1 MNLLLKRD
9 PSSRACTL
17 GSLYVDDALFCFTL
31 EDVVRAD
38 GVKVYGETAI
48 PAGTYRVTL
57 EKSKRFGRLMPYV
70 HDVENFSGILFH
82 WGSTA
87 ADTRGCVLVGLS
99 RNADH
104 LYLANRL
111 RETVPA
117 PRGRASN
124 GRVHQP
130 HRGRRG
136 AFCRGQSD
144 RTLTLEGMCHATVSQ

>member
-104 LYLANRL
+104 LYHSRTAFEKLFPRLEAALAMGASISL
-111 RETVPA
+111 TVEDAEPFVAANPTA
-117 PRGRASN
+117 P
-124 GRVHQP
+124 
-130 HRGRRG
+130 
-136 AFCRGQSD
+136 
-144 RTLTLEGMCHATVSQ
+144 